1 MLTIGSIGS
10 YHDAEYQ
17 RIIRELQ
24 SLGIA
29 PSGNKATDR
38 SKLALAK
45 AELVEKIQRRQNE
58 EHKIGL
64 QAQPIEP
71 VDDAQ
76 NAQRTEMEEQRL
88 GAMNVATLNRL
99 YFGI

>member
-10 YHDAEYQ
+10 YHDAECQ
-17 RIIRELQ
+17 RIVRELQ

-45 AELVEKIQRRQNE
+45 AELVEKIQHKQKE
-58 EHKIGL
+58 EQRATL
-64 QAQPIEP
+64 QVQPIDA
-71 VDDAQ
+71 VDSSEYAH
-76 NAQRTEMEEQRL
+76 RTEMEEQRL
-88 GAMNVATLNRL
+88 GAMNIAELNRL